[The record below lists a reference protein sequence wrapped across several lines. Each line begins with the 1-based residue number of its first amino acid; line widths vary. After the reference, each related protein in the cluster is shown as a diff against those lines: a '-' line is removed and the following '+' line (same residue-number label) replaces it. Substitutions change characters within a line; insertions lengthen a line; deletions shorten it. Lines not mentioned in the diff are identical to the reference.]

1 MHNALALYKN
11 HSMNK
16 TAVITG
22 ASKGIGKAV
31 AERFASE
38 RFDLIIIARTGADLD
53 NVKREFEERFDIQ
66 CLTFAADLSVNSEA
80 NAFCDFVLAQNTPI
94 DVLVNNTGV
103 FIQGEL
109 MNEPDGALEKQINT
123 NLYSA
128 YWVTRGL
135 IRSIQMAS
143 AAHIFNVCSIA
154 SLTAYAGSGSY
165 SISKFALLGFSK
177 SLREELKK
185 DRIKVT
191 SIMPGATYTSSWEG
205 VDLPESR
212 FMGAKD
218 VADTI
223 WSAYSLSPSAVIEDI
238 IMRPLEGDI

>member
-1 MHNALALYKN
+1 
-11 HSMNK
+11 
-16 TAVITG
+16 
-22 ASKGIGKAV
+22 
-31 AERFASE
+31 
-38 RFDLIIIARTGADLD
+38 
-53 NVKREFEERFDIQ
+53 
-66 CLTFAADLSVNSEA
+66 
-80 NAFCDFVLAQNTPI
+80 
-94 DVLVNNTGV
+94 
-103 FIQGEL
+103 
-109 MNEPDGALEKQINT
+109 
-123 NLYSA
+123 
-128 YWVTRGL
+128 
-135 IRSIQMAS
+135 MAS

-154 SLTAYAGSGSY
+154 SLAAYAGSGSY

-205 VDLPESR
+205 VGLPESR